1 MLRSLPPRFKVDV
14 KIAPGTHASEEAVN
28 KQVWR
33 RFYSSSNPKLLEG
46 TSGKLLDL
54 NNGPIWD
61 YGVPN

>member
-1 MLRSLPPRFKVDV
+1 MV
-14 KIAPGTHASEEAVN
+14 KNIFLSSILYNMSHR
-28 KQVWR
+28 R